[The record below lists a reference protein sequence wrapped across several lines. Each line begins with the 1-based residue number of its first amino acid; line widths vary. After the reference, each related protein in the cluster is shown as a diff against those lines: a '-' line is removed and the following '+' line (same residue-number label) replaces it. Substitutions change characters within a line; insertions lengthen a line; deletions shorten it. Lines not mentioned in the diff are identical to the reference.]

1 MKIKELKNWMREQF
15 EQGNSILCTTAGQG
29 GSGVAYMRP
38 DMADWNIADV
48 DKFDDNEISIVDNE
62 DELNNVNSLLDYITY
77 ANEND
82 AIIKLANAEGN
93 IIYIVY
99 NNDEGVEDITLT
111 KGSYGHDLL
120 EWSYMGKA
128 YSCEGEFE
136 ISKYGY
142 LMHTFIAPSGK
153 EFEIMINYEQD

>member
-1 MKIKELKNWMREQF
+1 MTINELKKWMRGQF

-29 GSGVAYMRP
+29 GSGVAYMHP

-62 DELNNVNSLLDYITY
+62 DELNKVNSLLDYITY

-99 NNDEGVEDITLT
+99 NNDERV
-111 KGSYGHDLL
+111 
-120 EWSYMGKA
+120 
-128 YSCEGEFE
+128 
-136 ISKYGY
+136 
-142 LMHTFIAPSGK
+142 
-153 EFEIMINYEQD
+153 